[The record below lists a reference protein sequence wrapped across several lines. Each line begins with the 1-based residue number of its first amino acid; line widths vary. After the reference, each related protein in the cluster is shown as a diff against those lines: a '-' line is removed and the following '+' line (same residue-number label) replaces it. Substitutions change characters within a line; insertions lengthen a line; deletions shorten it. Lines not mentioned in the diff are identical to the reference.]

1 MPPLSFIQSRIAEI
15 EHYINNVELRV
26 NRVLTEGGPKP
37 AALVNEEE
45 FDSGFSQILATKID
59 ATQLHAEKQAS
70 LSKLPENFGDYLSNT
85 VAELSQEY
93 NVELPESLVLS
104 VIKQES
110 GFNPGA
116 RSGAGAEGL
125 MQLMPATAKSMGVF
139 NTMNPYQNLRGGVKY
154 LAMQIQAFDGNIPK
168 ALAAYNAGPE
178 AVKRY
183 NGIPPYRE
191 TQNYVESIMAD
202 YLRQENYNSVDV
214 IA

>member
-37 AALVNEEE
+37 AALAGEDEI
-45 FDSGFSQILATKID
+45 DSGFSQILASKID

-70 LSKLPENFGDYLSNT
+70 LSKLPENFSEYISNT
-85 VAELSQEY
+85 VAEMSSEY

-116 RSGAGAEGL
+116 RSSAGAEGL
-125 MQLMPATAKSMGVF
+125 MQLMPATAKHMGVF

-183 NGIPPYRE
+183 NGIPPYKE

>member
-26 NRVLTEGGPKP
+26 NRVLADGGPKP
-37 AALVNEEE
+37 AGLANEEI
-45 FDSGFSQILATKID
+45 DSGFSQILATKID
-59 ATQLHAEKQAS
+59 ATQLRAEKQAS
-70 LSKLPENFGDYLSNT
+70 FSKLPENFSEYLSNT

-93 NVELPESLVLS
+93 NVELPESLVVS

-110 GFNPGA
+110 GFNPNA
-116 RSGAGAEGL
+116 RSSAGAEGL

-139 NTMNPYQNLRGGVKY
+139 NTMNPYQNLRGGIKY
-154 LAMQIQAFDGNIPK
+154 LAMQIQTFDGNIPK

-183 NGIPPYRE
+183 NGIPPYKE

-202 YLRQENYNSVDV
+202 YLRQENYNSVDIV
-214 IA
+214 A

>member
-15 EHYINNVELRV
+15 EHYINNVELKV
-26 NRVLTEGGPKP
+26 NRALASSPKP
-37 AALVNEEE
+37 AALGDEV
-45 FDSGFSQILATKID
+45 DSGFSEILATKLSSTEL
-59 ATQLHAEKQAS
+59 AAEKQQS
-70 LSKLPENFGDYLSNT
+70 MTKLPEAFGDFISNT
-85 VAELSQEY
+85 VQEISSEY

-104 VIKQES
+104 VIRQES
-110 GFNPGA
+110 GFNPAA

-154 LAMQIQAFDGNIPK
+154 LAQQIQTFDGNIPK

-183 NGIPPYRE
+183 NGIPPYKE

-202 YLRQENYNSVDV
+202 YLRQENYSSVDV
-214 IA
+214 VA

>member
-26 NRVLTEGGPKP
+26 NRVLANDGPKP
-37 AALVNEEE
+37 AALANEEI
-45 FDSGFSQILATKID
+45 DSGFSQILASKID
-59 ATQLHAEKQAS
+59 ATQLRAEKQAS
-70 LSKLPENFGDYLSNT
+70 LSKLPENFNEYLSNT
-85 VAELSQEY
+85 VTEMSQEY

-116 RSGAGAEGL
+116 RSSAGAEGL
-125 MQLMPATAKSMGVF
+125 MQLMPATAKNMGVF
-139 NTMNPYQNLRGGVKY
+139 NTMNPYQNLRGGIKY

-183 NGIPPYRE
+183 NGIPPYKE